1 MTPIRAFRWLVVV
14 GTVLLVACAQVPAR
28 PGAASPRAAALSRA
42 TQAVAAPAPRVQSC
56 AAASAQASTDPRTAR
71 WVAQA
76 MQEHAAFGGQQLD
89 ADGRMTKAG
98 IQEAETDALADGSG
112 PAWRRV
118 LAYWQALDPGKPRDL
133 RGTAGGIQRL
143 APLLAALDG
152 AGKGDGADPGLS
164 SLDDGQRLA
173 IRTALQR
180 AALVDNPWSAAFV
193 SYLARSADMA
203 DEEFAY
209 SDAHHVYVAQAF
221 DASRDERAG
230 TPSDAAFRACAIART
245 TPRPGD
251 MVCQTRGSGAEL
263 DRFAAVETALAER
276 GAGGAFPMHCDLV
289 VDVDLPGGYADTIG
303 GNVLQSVTRRRM
315 ALEAG
320 PPATIAR
327 RYFHADAPA
336 GCVEDP
342 GACGAPFM
350 SFQPW
355 TVLLQVRR

>member
-1 MTPIRAFRWLVVV
+1 MAPIRVFRWLVVV
-14 GTVLLVACAQVPAR
+14 GTVVLAACAQVAPR
-28 PGAASPRAAALSRA
+28 P
-42 TQAVAAPAPRVQSC
+42 VAAPPGPAAMSTSMPVAPAVAPRVQSC
-56 AAASAQASTDPRTAR
+56 AAASVQASADPRTAR

-76 MQEHAAFGGQQLD
+76 LQEHAAFGGQQLD

-118 LAYWQALDPGKPRDL
+118 LAYWQALDPGKPRDM
-133 RGTAGGIQRL
+133 RGAGGGIQRL

-152 AGKGDGADPGLS
+152 AGDGADPALS
-164 SLDDGQRLA
+164 ALNDGQRRA
-173 IRTALQR
+173 IRTAIQR

-230 TPSDAAFRACAIART
+230 IPSDAAFRACDIART

-263 DRFAAVETALAER
+263 DRFAAVEAALAER

-289 VDVDLPGGYADTIG
+289 VAVDLQGGHTDTIG

-336 GCVEDP
+336 GCAEDP

>member
-1 MTPIRAFRWLVVV
+1 MTPIRALRWLVVAGALAV
-14 GTVLLVACAQVPAR
+14 AACAQMPPQSGAPVARRSAPPIVAPVVSVP
-28 PGAASPRAAALSRA
+28 PPL
-42 TQAVAAPAPRVQSC
+42 VQSC
-56 AAASAQASTDPRTAR
+56 AAASARPSTDPRTAR

-76 MQEHAAFGGQQLD
+76 LQEHAAFGSQQLD

-112 PAWRRV
+112 PAWRRI
-118 LAYWQALDPGKPRDL
+118 LAYWQALDPGKPRDM
-133 RGTAGGIQRL
+133 RGAGGGIQRL
-143 APLLAALDG
+143 APLLAAVDG
-152 AGKGDGADPGLS
+152 ATDSADPALS
-164 SLDDGQRLA
+164 ALNDGQRAA
-173 IRTALQR
+173 IRSAIQR

-193 SYLARSADMA
+193 SYLARNADMT

-221 DASRDERAG
+221 EASRDERAG
-230 TPSDAAFRACAIART
+230 TPSDAAFRACDIART

-251 MVCQTRGSGAEL
+251 LVCQTRGSGAAL
-263 DRFAAVETALAER
+263 DRFAAVEAALAER

-289 VDVDLPGGYADTIG
+289 VEADLPGGFVDTIG

-315 ALEAG
+315 ALDAG

-336 GCVEDP
+336 ACVDTP
-342 GACGAPFM
+342 AACGAPFM
-350 SFQPW
+350 NFQPW

>member
-1 MTPIRAFRWLVVV
+1 MTPIRAFRWLVLAGGLAVA
-14 GTVLLVACAQVPAR
+14 ACAQVPPQKGAPLQPRPAR
-28 PGAASPRAAALSRA
+28 AMASPTA
-42 TQAVAAPAPRVQSC
+42 TAPPPRVQSC
-56 AAASAQASTDPRTAR
+56 AAASRLPSADPRTAR

-76 MQEHAAFGGQQLD
+76 EQEHAAFGGQQLD
-89 ADGRMTKAG
+89 VEGRMTRAG
-98 IQEAETDALADGSG
+98 IQEAETDPLADGSG
-112 PAWRRV
+112 AAWRRV

-133 RGTAGGIQRL
+133 RGAGGGIQRL
-143 APLLAALDG
+143 APLLAAVEGAGDG
-152 AGKGDGADPGLS
+152 AGPALS
-164 SLDDGQRLA
+164 ALDDGQRAA
-173 IRTALQR
+173 IRTAIQR
-180 AALVDNPWSAAFV
+180 AALVDNPWSAAFI

-221 DASRDERAG
+221 DAVRDERAG
-230 TPSDAAFRACAIART
+230 TPSDAAFRACDIAMT

-251 MVCQTRGSGAEL
+251 LVCQTRGSGAEL
-263 DRFAAVETALAER
+263 DRFAAVEAALAER
-276 GAGGAFPMHCDLV
+276 GAGRAFPMHCDLV
-289 VDVDLPGGYADTIG
+289 VAVDPQGGYADTIG

-336 GCVEDP
+336 GCAEDP